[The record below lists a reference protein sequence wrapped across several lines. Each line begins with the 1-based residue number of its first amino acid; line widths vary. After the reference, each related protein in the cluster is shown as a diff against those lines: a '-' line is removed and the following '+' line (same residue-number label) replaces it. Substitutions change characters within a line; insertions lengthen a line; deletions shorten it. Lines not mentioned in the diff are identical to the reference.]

1 MPRPEMTNQEQIKEL
16 ESKIAAVCMRCPR
29 VKWLYGSV
37 KCRSNRRHCHS
48 SRVRR
53 WLDEIRKLEG
63 G

>member
-1 MPRPEMTNQEQIKEL
+1 MSRPNQEQIKEL
-16 ESKIAAVCMRCPR
+16 ENKIAAVCMRCPR
-29 VKWLYGSV
+29 ARWYCGLVECKVG
-37 KCRSNRRHCHS
+37 RRHCHI